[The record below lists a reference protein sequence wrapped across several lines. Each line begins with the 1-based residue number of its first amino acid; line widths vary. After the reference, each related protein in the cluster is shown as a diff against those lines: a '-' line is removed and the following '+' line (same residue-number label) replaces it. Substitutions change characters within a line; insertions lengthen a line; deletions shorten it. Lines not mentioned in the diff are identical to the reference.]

1 MPNKL
6 KKQNFQIL
14 FGLLIVFIFFLP
26 SILIF
31 LLSKITLSNMG
42 NSTSSVPIRANIN
55 IEYVRSRYF
64 EVGDVK
70 RFIVELKFQNDDKS
84 DFWFQAQDL
93 MLNTADNPNFAP
105 DYYAKNY
112 NNSYIIPAGSN
123 MTAEFV
129 WDMPKSSVPDSIT
142 FLNDKKYGYTFDLGE
157 SFMVEPPQE
166 LIDQINLGAVD
177 LSNNNGIVI
186 DKTLEEY
193 TNFVGKINAFLNDSL
208 GEVEDF
214 TLPEARVKFSLPKVE
229 SFYTYDNNDFFQKIN
244 KGLEPW
250 YGGPRYDF
258 TINKDTLEPST
269 ELVPSKSYD
278 INFFIAS
285 DSKLTKFSDQINV
298 LIDAFPAS
306 PTVYNDNYVKNADQ
320 ETLEIGGKKVRL
332 YNYYVS
338 EGSSDSIKKRF
349 LIDLENGH
357 NITITYSDT
366 IRDEVLKIQDK
377 QLRLKVIEKII
388 SNLKTY

>member
-285 DSKLTKFSDQINV
+285 DSKLTKFSDQIDV

-306 PTVYNDNYVKNADQ
+306 PTVYNDNYVKNVDQ